1 MNNGQVVLSNVT
13 TTQLTEVALE
23 VVALKADPV
32 NTTAIWIGYISGT
45 TVSNGF
51 PLNPGETIVVAI
63 DGNLNELYAIAE
75 TNSEILCWIETGR

>member
-1 MNNGQVVLSNVT
+1 MNNGQVVLSNTVS
-13 TTQLTEVALE
+13 TQLTEIALE
-23 VVALKADPV
+23 VVALKADPA
-32 NTTAIWIGYISGT
+32 NTNAVWIGYDST
-45 TVSNGF
+45 VTVSTGF

>member
-1 MNNGQVVLSNVT
+1 MNNGQVVLSST
-13 TTQLTEVALE
+13 AAMQLTEVALE

-32 NTTAIWIGYISGT
+32 NATAIWVGYDSDI
-45 TVSNGF
+45 TVSTGF
-51 PLNPGETIVVAI
+51 PLEPGETIVIAV